1 MNNEI
6 EEITYRLFY
15 NDNKLIPDDFE
26 FFEKYRREH
35 DVYYEQAKL
44 IIRTYKL
51 NKLKKLNEENKKII
65 K

>member
-6 EEITYRLFY
+6 EQLAYRLFY

-26 FFEKYRREH
+26 YFEKYRREY

-51 NKLKKLNEENKKII
+51 NKLNE
-65 K
+65 